1 MEEQFNE
8 LISVV
13 DNIETNTKNIS
24 DSLSVIENLS
34 DQFVELSDVLSNI
47 HDVLV
52 DIRDNH

>member
-34 DQFVELSDVLSNI
+34 DQFVELIDVLSNI

-52 DIRDNH
+52 DIRDSR

>member
-34 DQFVELSDVLSNI
+34 DQFVELIDVLSNI